1 MGDLLQPWHLVVL
14 LVMFLP
20 ITLIAVV
27 PFWQIFKKAG
37 FPAPLSLL
45 MLVPP
50 AGLVILFIVAFS
62 DWPALRGSEERA
74 GRISSVS

>member
-1 MGDLLQPWHLVVL
+1 MGDLLQPWHLIVLFVV
-14 LVMFLP
+14 FLP

-62 DWPALRGSEERA
+62 DWPALRGPGQRA
-74 GRISSVS
+74 GGFPPLS